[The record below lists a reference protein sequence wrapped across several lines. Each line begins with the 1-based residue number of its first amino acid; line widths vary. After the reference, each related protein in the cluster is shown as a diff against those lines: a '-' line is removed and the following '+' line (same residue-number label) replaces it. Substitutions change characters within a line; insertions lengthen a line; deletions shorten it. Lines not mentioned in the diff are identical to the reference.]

1 MTLDAA
7 LARDIAASVDA
18 GFDEKVSLP
27 SLRQVTRTVDRFTAD
42 WCGLNR
48 I

>member
-7 LARDIAASVDA
+7 LARDIAVPVDA

-27 SLRQVTRTVDRFTAD
+27 SLLQVTRAVARFTAD